1 MVPSPLACSLQQRAS
16 IDLAATMRPSA
27 DGPSKPPEPVAAVE
41 SASVRSCDASFEG
54 ACALME
60 MQGGTSAQPDRTRSA
75 PSRTVVRQPA
85 VAGRKSAQ
93 RPKPPTSV
101 IDPQATLRPQAKLLQ
116 PKPSLTS
123 QQHHPYQRPP
133 QRSQKVPPRQQ
144 LPKPPP
150 PLRWTQQPL
159 MPPPQPPVPPPQ
171 PPKPPP
177 PQQQPTSRSQPQW
190 HPSEAV
196 SQRVLDRH
204 RQWQQ
209 QLLVMLQHAPSATRG
224 LCEPATRLDPIATM
238 LLLRRLRPE
247 QVASLSPPAV
257 AQAIRAFQLKA
268 EQLVFGNPSLSKALA
283 GHGAVQPPSR

>member
-60 MQGGTSAQPDRTRSA
+60 MQGGTSAQPDRKRSA
-75 PSRTVVRQPA
+75 TSGTVVRQPA
-85 VAGRKSAQ
+85 VVGRKSAQ

-123 QQHHPYQRPP
+123 QHPYQRPP
-133 QRSQKVPPRQQ
+133 PRSQKVPPRQQ

-283 GHGAVQPPSR
+283 GHGAVQPP

>member
-1 MVPSPLACSLQQRAS
+1 
-16 IDLAATMRPSA
+16 
-27 DGPSKPPEPVAAVE
+27 
-41 SASVRSCDASFEG
+41 
-54 ACALME
+54 
-60 MQGGTSAQPDRTRSA
+60 
-75 PSRTVVRQPA
+75 
-85 VAGRKSAQ
+85 
-93 RPKPPTSV
+93 
-101 IDPQATLRPQAKLLQ
+101 
-116 PKPSLTS
+116 
-123 QQHHPYQRPP
+123 
-133 QRSQKVPPRQQ
+133 
-144 LPKPPP
+144 
-150 PLRWTQQPL
+150 
-159 MPPPQPPVPPPQ
+159 
-171 PPKPPP
+171 
-177 PQQQPTSRSQPQW
+177 
-190 HPSEAV
+190 V

>member
-16 IDLAATMRPSA
+16 IDLATTMRPSA

-60 MQGGTSAQPDRTRSA
+60 MQGGTSAQPDRKRSA
-75 PSRTVVRQPA
+75 TSGTVVRQPA
-85 VAGRKSAQ
+85 VVGRKSAQ

-116 PKPSLTS
+116 PKPSPLTS
-123 QQHHPYQRPP
+123 QQPHPYQRPP

-283 GHGAVQPPSR
+283 GHGAVQPP

>member
-1 MVPSPLACSLQQRAS
+1 MTSPPYRLQPAAPERVLTS
-16 IDLAATMRPSA
+16 VLAATMRPS
-27 DGPSKPPEPVAAVE
+27 KPVAAASPGE

-54 ACALME
+54 ACALMDL
-60 MQGGTSAQPDRTRSA
+60 QGGTSPQPDRKRPATSG
-75 PSRTVVRQPA
+75 TVVRQPA
-85 VAGRKSAQ
+85 VVGRKSAQ

-133 QRSQKVPPRQQ
+133 PRSQKVPPRQQ

>member
-60 MQGGTSAQPDRTRSA
+60 MQGGTSAQPDRKRSA
-75 PSRTVVRQPA
+75 TSGTVVRQPA
-85 VAGRKSAQ
+85 VVGRKSAQ

-123 QQHHPYQRPP
+123 QHPYQRPP
-133 QRSQKVPPRQQ
+133 PRSQKVPPRQQ

-238 LLLRRLRPE
+238 LLLQRLRPE

>member
-1 MVPSPLACSLQQRAS
+1 M
-16 IDLAATMRPSA
+16 TMRPSA
-27 DGPSKPPEPVAAVE
+27 DAPSKAPEPVATFE
-41 SASVRSCDASFEG
+41 GASIRSCDASFEG
-54 ACALME
+54 ACALMDL
-60 MQGGTSAQPDRTRSA
+60 QGGTSSQPERKRLSA
-75 PSRTVVRQPA
+75 TSRTVVRQPA
-85 VAGRKSAQ
+85 VVGRKSAQ
-93 RPKPPTSV
+93 RPKLPTSV
-101 IDPQATLRPQAKLLQ
+101 TDPQATLRPQNPVKASAAKLLQ
-116 PKPSLTS
+116 PKPNPLTS
-123 QQHHPYQRPP
+123 QQLWPQSSHPYQRPP

-150 PLRWTQQPL
+150 PLRWTQQPP

-177 PQQQPTSRSQPQW
+177 PQQQPTGQSQPQW

-196 SQRVLDRH
+196 SQCVLDRH

-247 QVASLSPPAV
+247 QVASLAPPAV
-257 AQAIRAFQLKA
+257 AQAIRAFRLKA
-268 EQLVFGNPSLSKALA
+268 EQLVFSNPSLSKALA
-283 GHGAVQPPSR
+283 GHGAVQPP